1 MALMRFSAPSS
12 AALSMSEDVHDALVV
27 HLRDGDGRARSLL
40 DVLDHLAAGAD
51 HGADHV
57 LRNGDLHDARHERLV
72 VGARFGDAL
81 GEFAED
87 VQASLAG
94 LLQRGGQHF
103 VRKAVDLDVHLGGG
117 DAVLGAR
124 HLEVHVAR
132 GGPHRPGCPTARP
145 ICRSGSRKSD
155 PWRYPTRVF

>member
-1 MALMRFSAPSS
+1 MRFSAPSS
-12 AALSMSEDVHDALVV
+12 AVLVLSEDVHDALVV

-40 DVLDHLAAGAD
+40 DVLNHLAAGAD

-57 LRNGDLHDARHERLV
+57 LRNGDLNDARHERLV
-72 VGARFGDAL
+72 VGARLGDAL

-87 VQASLAG
+87 VQASLTG

-103 VRKAVDLDVHLGGG
+103 VRKAVHLDVHLGGG

-124 HLEVHVAR
+124 HLEVHVAQVVLIAQNVR
-132 GGPHRPGCPTARP
+132 QYGPFAALR
-145 ICRSGSRKSD
+145 SRKSD